1 MQFKFLSYEFKPSL
15 VGMLMMVV
23 LVALFVKLGF
33 WQYGKATLKQEIQKE
48 YQQSVKNG
56 VQELS
61 QHIHSSEKLQYQKV
75 KTSGEYAT
83 KYQILL
89 DNQVENSIAGY
100 HVLTPLSIVGT
111 DQYVLVNRGWIAGK
125 TTHADVPVFD
135 TPAGMQ
141 QVEGMVWLP
150 SKKIFTLE
158 DKAAPNQANQS
169 WQQVWQHLDMERY
182 RKIVPL
188 KLLPVIIKLDAQSKA
203 GGFVRNWQMPAER
216 IATHLSYAYQWF
228 GFAFA
233 AIAIY
238 LYMSFKR
245 IE

>member
-1 MQFKFLSYEFKPSL
+1 MQFKFVSYEFKPSL
-15 VGMLMMVV
+15 AGTLMMLV

-33 WQYGKATLKQEIQKE
+33 WQYGKAALKQEIQKE

-56 VQELS
+56 VLELS

-83 KYQILL
+83 KYQILV

-100 HVLTPLSIVGT
+100 HVLTPLKIEGA

-125 TTHADVPVFD
+125 STHTDVPVFD
-135 TPAGMQ
+135 TPAGIQ
-141 QVEGMVWLP
+141 QVEGMAWLP

-158 DKAAPNQANQS
+158 DTATPNQQNPE
-169 WQQVWQHLDMERY
+169 WQLVWQHLDMGRY
-182 RKIVPL
+182 QKIVPL
-188 KLLPVIIKLDAQSKA
+188 KLLPVIIKLDAQSNA

-216 IATHLSYAYQWF
+216 IATHLGYAYQWF

>member
-1 MQFKFLSYEFKPSL
+1 MQFKFLKYEFKPSL
-15 VGMLMMVV
+15 TGLLMMLV

-33 WQYGKATLKQEIQKE
+33 WQYGKAALKQEIQKE

-56 VQELS
+56 VLELS
-61 QHIHSSEKLQYQKV
+61 QHVHSSEKLQYQKV

-83 KYQILL
+83 KYQILV
-89 DNQVENSIAGY
+89 DNQVENNIAGY
-100 HVLTPLSIVGT
+100 HVLTPLKIDGT

-125 TTHADVPVFD
+125 STHTDVPAFD
-135 TPAGMQ
+135 TPAGIQ
-141 QVEGMVWLP
+141 QAEGMVWLP

-158 DKAAPNQANQS
+158 DRAAPFQANQS
-169 WQQVWQHLDMERY
+169 WQLVWQHLDMERY
-182 RKIVPL
+182 QKIVPL

-203 GGFVRNWQMPAER
+203 GGFVRNWQMPAAR
-216 IATHLSYAYQWF
+216 IATHLGYAYQWF